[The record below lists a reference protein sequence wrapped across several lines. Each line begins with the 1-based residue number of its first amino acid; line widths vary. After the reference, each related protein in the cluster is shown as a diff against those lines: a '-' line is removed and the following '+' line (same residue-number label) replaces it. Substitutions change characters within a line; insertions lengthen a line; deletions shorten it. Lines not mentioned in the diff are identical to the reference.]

1 MVHAY
6 IDISIVSFGAGQ
18 TQRGHAFTRKTG
30 SLFGLRLNLQHDVS
44 SRVWHMFIV
53 PKKKAKKPKHLDVYL
68 WQLFPPMCPRGPC
81 TGLNLPLIM
90 KIKLDAC
97 RRREEEAES
106 AEEEANIWPQ
116 PQAEIPLCLALFFF
130 LFTYSTSSP
139 FESEICIPFLR
150 NAGNSGRH

>member
-53 PKKKAKKPKHLDVYL
+53 PKKKNEETEASRRLFMATLSANVPPGPVYGP
-68 WQLFPPMCPRGPC
+68 QLAI
-81 TGLNLPLIM
+81 NY
-90 KIKLDAC
+90 
-97 RRREEEAES
+97 E
-106 AEEEANIWPQ
+106 N
-116 PQAEIPLCLALFFF
+116 
-130 LFTYSTSSP
+130 
-139 FESEICIPFLR
+139 
-150 NAGNSGRH
+150 

>member
-6 IDISIVSFGAGQ
+6 IDISIVFFGAGQ

-53 PKKKAKKPKHLDVYL
+53 PKKSEETEASRR
-68 WQLFPPMCPRGPC
+68 LFMATLSANVPRGPC

-116 PQAEIPLCLALFFF
+116 PQAEIPLCLALFS
-130 LFTYSTSSP
+130 FTYSTSSP